1 MSSIPASRGRGRHVV
16 TYPVNPE
23 IPPTTPRVV
32 IDPELPLPPSIHPT
46 LDIANESGLQNLRCY
61 LLSLSLFLFF
71 TEEIYLTN
79 IFTSL

>member
-61 LLSLSLFLFF
+61 LEHLQQWS
-71 TEEIYLTN
+71 
-79 IFTSL
+79 

>member
-16 TYPVNPE
+16 TYLVNPE

-32 IDPELPLPPSIHPT
+32 IDPELPLPPSIHPI
-46 LDIANESGLQNLRCY
+46 LDIATESGLQNSRCY